1 MSFSSFAHR
10 LGNLFAHRGTHE
22 DIVLLDTAMGSEN
35 SGDDIIMDACNRVA
49 REVFGS
55 AQLQHVATHYYDES
69 LERLDGK
76 TSWLCGTNILYTH
89 MESQQQWALPRSHEL
104 RDVVLLGVGMFDIGI
119 GDQIDDYSRRFYKRT
134 LSRRFYHSVRDEMT
148 RRRLES
154 IGITN
159 VLNTACPTM
168 WTLTPEAQRRIPV
181 RKAREVLT
189 SITDYC
195 FDPALDRAMLDV
207 LGAQY
212 EKVIIWVQGSHDID
226 WCLSNIVDLGSYELI
241 GPSLVDLDRVLQTRD
256 VDYVGTRLHAGIR
269 CLNNGV
275 RTLVVAVDNRA
286 RQIGADTG
294 LPVIERQEIASG
306 LLEGWINNPT
316 PSCIQ
321 VPFEQI
327 ERWKRQ
333 FC

>member
-1 MSFSSFAHR
+1 
-10 LGNLFAHRGTHE
+10 
-22 DIVLLDTAMGSEN
+22 
-35 SGDDIIMDACNRVA
+35 
-49 REVFGS
+49 
-55 AQLQHVATHYYDES
+55 
-69 LERLDGK
+69 
-76 TSWLCGTNILYTH
+76 
-89 MESQQQWALPRSHEL
+89 MESQRQWALPRSHEL
-104 RDVVLLGVGMFDIGI
+104 RDVVLLGVGMSDIGI
-119 GDQIDDYSRRFYKRT
+119 GNQIDDYSRRFYERT

-168 WTLTPEAQRRIPV
+168 WTLTPEVQRRIPA

-226 WCLSNIVDLGSYELI
+226 WCLSNIVDLGGYELI
-241 GPSLVDLDRVLQTRD
+241 GPSLGDLDRVLQTRD

-306 LLEGWINNPT
+306 LLEGWINNPS
-316 PSCIQ
+316 PSRIQ
-321 VPFEQI
+321 VPFERI
-327 ERWKRQ
+327 ERWKGQ
-333 FC
+333 FR